1 MNREISRYPVQ
12 PLYRFRVKTIIVG
25 YDLCPNATLPEIV
38 NQIQNAAK
46 FVFEYAEKMNA
57 RYVKALFKKNDLL
70 LKLKTAKIF

>member
-57 RYVKALFKKNDLL
+57 RYVKALFKK
-70 LKLKTAKIF
+70 KRFATKTKDG